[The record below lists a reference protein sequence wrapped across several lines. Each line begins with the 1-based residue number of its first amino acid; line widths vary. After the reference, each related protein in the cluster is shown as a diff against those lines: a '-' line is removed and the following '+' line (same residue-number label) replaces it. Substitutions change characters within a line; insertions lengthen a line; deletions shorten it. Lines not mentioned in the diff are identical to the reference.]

1 MIKTLLM
8 VFLGGGL
15 GSLGRYLIS
24 TNVNKLTAY
33 NFPLGTFIVNIL
45 GSFLL
50 GFFLISLN
58 KSANESAQM
67 WSLLLITGFCGGFT
81 TFSTFTAENFNYLQN
96 GAYLNFFIYTLVS
109 ITIALLTIILGTKL
123 GKLI

>member
-33 NFPLGTFIVNIL
+33 NFPLGTFMVNIL

-67 WSLLLITGFCGGFT
+67 GSLLLITGFCGGFT

-109 ITIALLTIILGTKL
+109 ISIALLMIILGTKL